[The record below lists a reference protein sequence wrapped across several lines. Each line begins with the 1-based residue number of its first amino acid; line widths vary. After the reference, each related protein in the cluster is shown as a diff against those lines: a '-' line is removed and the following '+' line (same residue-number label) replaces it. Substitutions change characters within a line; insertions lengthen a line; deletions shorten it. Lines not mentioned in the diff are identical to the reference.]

1 MKNGQ
6 RRPIGHPT
14 SLSAIASIVQAGNF
28 LLIFEGETVR
38 VQGQRKTSE
47 KFDHQTTA
55 VALITGTPKSEV
67 HKVNQR
73 KLISVLEVRGCNKGS
88 SRLLQNQKS
97 NQLPQR
103 KKVRA
108 FRLLCYEFSL
118 QAVCD

>member
-47 KFDHQTTA
+47 KFDHQNGTA
-55 VALITGTPKSEV
+55 YSSGADHRNSE
-67 HKVNQR
+67 KRSPQSQPEEADKR
-73 KLISVLEVRGCNKGS
+73 FRGAW
-88 SRLLQNQKS
+88 
-97 NQLPQR
+97 
-103 KKVRA
+103 V
-108 FRLLCYEFSL
+108 
-118 QAVCD
+118 

>member
-1 MKNGQ
+1 MENKAAADPKNLTTGMAQ
-6 RRPIGHPT
+6 P
-14 SLSAIASIVQAGNF
+14 
-28 LLIFEGETVR
+28 
-38 VQGQRKTSE
+38 
-47 KFDHQTTA
+47 TA

-103 KKVRA
+103 KQVRA
-108 FRLLCYEFSL
+108 FRMLAMNSHHRLYVIEVNIYELLVSGEESSFRDC
-118 QAVCD
+118 